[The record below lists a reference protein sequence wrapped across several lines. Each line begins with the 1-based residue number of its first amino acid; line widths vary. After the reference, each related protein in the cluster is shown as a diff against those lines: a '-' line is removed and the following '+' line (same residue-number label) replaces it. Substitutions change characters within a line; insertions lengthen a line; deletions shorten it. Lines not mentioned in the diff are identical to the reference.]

1 MLPGHYP
8 GTWETKRTYLMPT
21 FEPDIMV
28 QTAREA
34 RTTSI
39 QTDGGVA
46 GGRRGPFAEGFTE
59 AEQTSAPFEDLY
71 RTLAPQLRDLMVTLH
86 GEETT

>member
-1 MLPGHYP
+1 MGELSDFHAIVS
-8 GTWETKRTYLMPT
+8 L
-21 FEPDIMV
+21 
-28 QTAREA
+28 Q
-34 RTTSI
+34 
-39 QTDGGVA
+39 
-46 GGRRGPFAEGFTE
+46 GPVGDYIDTVPFSTIALNWDLAE